1 MPKIWTI
8 YASNLTESKIK
19 NTIKISLTRQW
30 SRWANNSV
38 CGSLFGMIKIN
49 FLLPI
54 FGEEYSEGSQ
64 EWTFSI
70 KKEIYCKNFSLLI
83 LPTKAFRR
91 FLPKLCAF
99 SPRPQ
104 WLGILVIPT
113 HINSQ
118 SPENAINPINLATNI
133 YRVVLLTG
141 PP

>member
-1 MPKIWTI
+1 MCANGGLK
-8 YASNLTESKIK
+8 NLRNMSDAKKIK
-19 NTIKISLTRQW
+19 NTNFSGSGMVSVSELRNCLGHFFWMIYIKFI
-30 SRWANNSV
+30 
-38 CGSLFGMIKIN
+38 M
-49 FLLPI
+49 PI

-99 SPRPQ
+99 SPRHQ

-118 SPENAINPINLATNI
+118 SPENAINPINLASNI
-133 YRVVLLTG
+133 LKIF
-141 PP
+141 